1 MMMKNK
7 PQIPPKSFWDDDRW
21 AHENYQTL
29 LKNYPNKWVAVWNK
43 KVICA
48 HQDLKAVKSF
58 LSKKLKTKIT
68 PLFHI
73 EDASHVY

>member
-1 MMMKNK
+1 MMKNK

-73 EDASHVY
+73 KDSSHVY